1 MKVPINGMKEHSK
14 RTEVHRSRT
23 KVHAKH
29 MKVQEHVS
37 WPQEADRLRTAP
49 VSVLVARY
57 EELFGEQPS
66 ARHRV
71 LLLRRI
77 AWRLQAN
84 LLGGLS
90 ERAHARAL
98 EIADDRDLR
107 LTAPQPRRAAAD
119 PPPISGRDHRL
130 PLPGVV
136 LKRQFR
142 GQTIDVKVL
151 VDGFEHQ
158 GRRFASLSG
167 VAECVTGTRWNGFVF
182 FGLQARKHA
191 A

>member
-1 MKVPINGMKEHSK
+1 MKVHES
-14 RTEVHRSRT
+14 
-23 KVHAKH
+23 
-29 MKVQEHVS
+29 VS
-37 WPQEADRLRTAP
+37 WTEAAEHLRTAP

-57 EELFGEQPS
+57 EELFGERPRT
-66 ARHRV
+66 RHRV
-71 LLLRRI
+71 CLLRRI
-77 AWRLQAN
+77 VWRLQAN
-84 LLGGLS
+84 LKGGLS
-90 ERAHARAL
+90 ERARARAL

-107 LTAPQPRRAAAD
+107 LAAPQPKAAAS
-119 PPPISGRDHRL
+119 PRPHAGRDERL

-142 GQTIDVKVL
+142 GQAIEVKVL

>member
-1 MKVPINGMKEHSK
+1 MKVRVNVM
-14 RTEVHRSRT
+14 
-23 KVHAKH
+23 KVH
-29 MKVQEHVS
+29 QPVS
-37 WPQEADRLRTAP
+37 WAEEAEHLRTAP
-49 VSVLVARY
+49 VAVLVARY
-57 EELFGEQPS
+57 EELFGEQPRT
-66 ARHRV
+66 RHRV
-71 LLLRRI
+71 FLLRRI

-84 LLGGLS
+84 LHGGLS
-90 ERAHARAL
+90 ERARARAL

-107 LTAPQPRRAAAD
+107 LTAPQPPRPAAG
-119 PPPISGRDHRL
+119 PRLGSGRDERL

-142 GQTIDVKVL
+142 GQAVEVKVL

>member
-1 MKVPINGMKEHSK
+1 MKVH
-14 RTEVHRSRT
+14 
-23 KVHAKH
+23 
-29 MKVQEHVS
+29 EHVS
-37 WPQEADRLRTAP
+37 WAQEAEHLRTAP
-49 VSVLVARY
+49 VAVLVARY
-57 EELFGEQPS
+57 EELFGEQPR

-84 LLGGLS
+84 LHGGLS
-90 ERAHARAL
+90 QRARARAL

-107 LTAPQPRRAAAD
+107 LTAPQPPRPAAG
-119 PPPISGRDHRL
+119 PRLGSGRDERL

-142 GQTIDVKVL
+142 GQAVEVKVL

>member
-1 MKVPINGMKEHSK
+1 MKVHEL
-14 RTEVHRSRT
+14 
-23 KVHAKH
+23 
-29 MKVQEHVS
+29 VS
-37 WPQEADRLRTAP
+37 WAEQAEQLRTAP
-49 VSVLVARY
+49 VSVLVSRY
-57 EELFGEQPS
+57 EELFGERPR

-71 LLLRRI
+71 FLLRRI
-77 AWRLQAN
+77 CWRLQAN
-84 LLGGLS
+84 LQGGLS
-90 ERAHARAL
+90 ERARARAL

-107 LTAPQPRRAAAD
+107 LTAPQPQRTPVAVGPRQY
-119 PPPISGRDHRL
+119 PCRDERL

-142 GQTIDVKVL
+142 GQAVEVKVL
-151 VDGFEHQ
+151 VDGFEYQ

-167 VAECVTGTRWNGFVF
+167 LAESVTGTRWNGFVF

>member
-1 MKVPINGMKEHSK
+1 MKVHKPD
-14 RTEVHRSRT
+14 
-23 KVHAKH
+23 
-29 MKVQEHVS
+29 S
-37 WPQEADRLRTAP
+37 WAVEADGLRTAP
-49 VSVLVARY
+49 VAVLVARY
-57 EELFGEQPS
+57 EELFGERPR

-84 LLGGLS
+84 LHGGLS
-90 ERAHARAL
+90 ERARARAL

-107 LTAPQPRRAAAD
+107 LAAPRAANGA
-119 PPPISGRDHRL
+119 PMPLPHSGRDPRL

-136 LKRQFR
+136 LRRRFR
-142 GQTIDVKVL
+142 GQEIELKVL
-151 VDGFEHQ
+151 VDGFEYQ
-158 GRRFASLSG
+158 GGKFGSLSA
-167 VAECVTGTRWNGFVF
+167 VAERVTGTRWNGFVF